1 MIYFNGFNLLC
12 CILSAVL
19 GAVFALRT
27 AKLMRDY
34 EIVRRPATVWESM
47 VRDHG
52 NPLEVNDDDF

>member
-1 MIYFNGFNLLC
+1 LLC